1 MKNVYAYIDT
11 KREKVQY
18 RPLKERIKDYKE
30 VELRRTD
37 TLIDRQAGRCMN
49 CGTPFCHNNCP
60 LGNYI
65 PEWNDLAKEG
75 KWKEAWER
83 LSLTSPFPEF
93 TGRLCPALC
102 EGGCVLGINDD
113 PVTIRQNEL
122 DIIEKAFQ
130 LGYVKPVLPKKRT
143 GKNIAIIG
151 SGPAA
156 LSAAHYLNRKGHC
169 VEVFERSAKPGGFL
183 RYGIPD
189 FKLDKSIIDRR
200 ITIMREEG
208 IVFTCSTEIG
218 ITKDAKK
225 LRQDYDAVIL
235 ACGTR
240 SCRGMNVSGSTSSAV
255 IQAVDYLTAS
265 NKAVSKEETLPSPLC
280 ASGKRVVVIGGGDT
294 GSDCVGTA
302 NRQGSLSVHQIEI
315 MDKLPE
321 ERPLNQSW
329 PEFPRLF
336 KHTSSHEEG
345 VTQDYC
351 VLTKSFQVNADGKLE
366 GLNCAKVQWDF
377 SSGKPVMKEID
388 NSDFFI
394 QADMVILA
402 MGFTGAEDSK
412 MLKDLGLPL
421 SSRSIVETDTE
432 YKTSIEGV
440 FACGDMR
447 RGQSLIVHALTE
459 GKYTA
464 QAVDHWLMNK

>member
-1 MKNVYAYIDT
+1 MKNVYAYIET

-18 RPLKERIKDYKE
+18 RPVKERLLDYKE
-30 VELRRTD
+30 VELHRNPV
-37 TLIDRQAGRCMN
+37 LIEKQAGRCMN
-49 CGTPFCHNNCP
+49 CGTPFCHSSCP

-83 LSLTSPFPEF
+83 LSITSPFPEF

-122 DIIEKAFQ
+122 DIIENAFKM
-130 LGYVKPVLPKKRT
+130 GYVKPKLIEKRT
-143 GKNIAIIG
+143 GKKIAIIG

-156 LSAAHYLNRKGHC
+156 LSAAHYLNRKGHF
-169 VEVFERSAKPGGFL
+169 VEVIERSAKPGGFL

-200 ITIMREEG
+200 INLMKEEG
-208 IVFTCSTEIG
+208 IVFTCNTEIG
-218 ITKDAKK
+218 KTKDTYK
-225 LRQDYDAVIL
+225 LLRDYDAVIL

-240 SCRGMNVSGSTSSAV
+240 SCRTMDVKGSSNPSV
-255 IQAVDYLTAS
+255 IQAVTYLSAS
-265 NKAVSKEETLPSPLC
+265 NKAVSGEETLSSQLC
-280 ASGKRVVVIGGGDT
+280 AFGKKVVVIGGGDT

-302 NRQGSLSVHQIEI
+302 NRQGAASVHQIEI
-315 MDKLPE
+315 MDKLSE
-321 ERPLNQSW
+321 SRPISQPW
-329 PEFPRLF
+329 PEFPRLYKF
-336 KHTSSHEEG
+336 TSSHEEG

-351 VLTKSFQVNADGKLE
+351 VLTKSFEETPEGKLK
-366 GLNCAKVQWDF
+366 GLHCVKVLWDT
-377 SSGKPVMKEID
+377 SSGKPVMKEIE
-388 NSDFFI
+388 NSSFFI
-394 QADMVILA
+394 EADMVILA
-402 MGFTGAEDSK
+402 MGFTGAEDSS
-412 MLKDLGLPL
+412 MLKELGLTL
-421 SSRSIVETDTE
+421 SPRSVVDTDAE
-432 YKTSIEGV
+432 YKTSVQGI

-459 GKYTA
+459 GKNTA
-464 QAVDHWLMNK
+464 SSVDQWLRGR

>member
-1 MKNVYAYIDT
+1 MKDLYAYINT

-18 RPLKERIKDYKE
+18 RPLSERIKDYKE
-30 VELRRTD
+30 VEIRRTD

-75 KWKEAWER
+75 KWKEAYER
-83 LSLTSPFPEF
+83 LTITSPFPEF

-122 DIIEKAFQ
+122 DIIEKAFE
-130 LGYVKPVLPKKRT
+130 LGYVTPKLPGKRT
-143 GKNIAIIG
+143 GKKIAVIG

-156 LSAAHYLNRKGHC
+156 LSAAHYLNRKGHF

-189 FKLDKSIIDRR
+189 FKLDKSVIDRR
-200 ITIMREEG
+200 VKVMMEEG
-208 IVFTCSTEIG
+208 IVFTCNTEIG
-218 ITKDAKK
+218 HTIKADK
-225 LRQDYDAVIL
+225 LLSDFDAVIL

-240 SCRGMNVSGSTSSAV
+240 NSRGMNVSGSDNSAV
-255 IQAVDYLTAS
+255 IQAVTYLSAS
-265 NKAVSKEETLPSPLC
+265 NKAVSGEETLPANLC
-280 ASGKRVVVIGGGDT
+280 ASGKKVVVIGGGDT

-302 NRQGSLSVHQIEI
+302 NRQGAVSVHQIEI
-315 MDKLPE
+315 MDKLPAV
-321 ERPLNQSW
+321 RPPNQSW
-329 PEFPRLF
+329 PEFPRLY

-351 VLTKSFQVNADGKLE
+351 VLTKSFEQDADGKLR
-366 GLNCAKVQWDF
+366 GLNCVKVNWDF
-377 SSGKPVMKEID
+377 SSGKPVMKEIEG
-388 NSDFFI
+388 SDFFI
-394 QADMVILA
+394 EADMVILA
-402 MGFTGAEDSK
+402 MGFIGAEDSP
-412 MLKDLGLPL
+412 MLKDMDLTL
-421 SSRSIVETDTE
+421 SPRSVVETDAE
-432 YKTSIEGV
+432 YKTKADGV

-464 QAVDHWLMNK
+464 GAVDRWLMSR

>member
-65 PEWNDLAKEG
+65 PEWNDLVKEG

-208 IVFTCSTEIG
+208 IVFTCSSLCFG
-218 ITKDAKK
+218 KK
-225 LRQDYDAVIL
+225 
-235 ACGTR
+235 
-240 SCRGMNVSGSTSSAV
+240 SS
-255 IQAVDYLTAS
+255 S
-265 NKAVSKEETLPSPLC
+265 N
-280 ASGKRVVVIGGGDT
+280 
-294 GSDCVGTA
+294 
-302 NRQGSLSVHQIEI
+302 
-315 MDKLPE
+315 
-321 ERPLNQSW
+321 
-329 PEFPRLF
+329 
-336 KHTSSHEEG
+336 
-345 VTQDYC
+345 
-351 VLTKSFQVNADGKLE
+351 
-366 GLNCAKVQWDF
+366 
-377 SSGKPVMKEID
+377 
-388 NSDFFI
+388 
-394 QADMVILA
+394 
-402 MGFTGAEDSK
+402 
-412 MLKDLGLPL
+412 
-421 SSRSIVETDTE
+421 
-432 YKTSIEGV
+432 
-440 FACGDMR
+440 R
-447 RGQSLIVHALTE
+447 RGRYRQRLCRNRKQTGLFIGTSNRNYGQTSRKTPVKSKLARVSAPF
-459 GKYTA
+459 
-464 QAVDHWLMNK
+464 